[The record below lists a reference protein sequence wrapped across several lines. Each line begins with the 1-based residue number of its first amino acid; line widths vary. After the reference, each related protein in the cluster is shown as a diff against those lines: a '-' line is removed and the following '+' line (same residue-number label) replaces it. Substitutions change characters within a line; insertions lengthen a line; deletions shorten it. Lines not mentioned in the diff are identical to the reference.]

1 MSDTVVDRIDFND
14 ITLLKAIYVI
24 FNYTPGTCKYRIKR
38 ERGQPNIL
46 RASIRF

>member
-1 MSDTVVDRIDFND
+1 MIDTVVDRNDFNNL
-14 ITLLKAIYVI
+14 TKLKAIYVI
-24 FNYTPGTCKYRIKR
+24 FNYTPGTCKLRIKC